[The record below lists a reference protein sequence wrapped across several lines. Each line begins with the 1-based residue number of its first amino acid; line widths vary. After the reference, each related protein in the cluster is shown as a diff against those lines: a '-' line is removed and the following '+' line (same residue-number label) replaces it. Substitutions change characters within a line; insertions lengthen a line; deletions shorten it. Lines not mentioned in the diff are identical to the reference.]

1 MNTATAETIDVF
13 VSDVSGQKEVRAS
26 QLPRDATIAEVVQE
40 LLAKMGLGRH
50 DASGRALNYRA
61 RLDRE
66 ARHLNGDERVGD
78 ALRPDDRLTLHPSA
92 DAGAAAAVRDEEHA
106 AS

>member
-1 MNTATAETIDVF
+1 MSTAMADTIDF
-13 VSDVSGQKEVRAS
+13 VVRDLSGQKEVKAS
-26 QLPRDATIAEVVQE
+26 AVPRDTTVSEMVYEI
-40 LLAKMGLGRH
+40 LAKMGLGRN
-50 DASGRALNYRA
+50 DSEGRALNYRA

-78 ALRPDDRLTLHPSA
+78 ALRPEDYVTLHPSA
-92 DAGAAAAVRDEEHA
+92 DAGGWTEGR

>member
-1 MNTATAETIDVF
+1 MADTIDF
-13 VSDVSGQKEVRAS
+13 VVCDLSGQKEVQAS
-26 QLPRDATIAEVVQE
+26 AVPRDATISEMVHE
-40 LLAKMGLGRH
+40 LLAKMGLGRN
-50 DASGRALNYRA
+50 DAEGRPLNYRA

-78 ALRPDDRLTLHPSA
+78 ALRPEDRVTLHPSA
-92 DAGAAAAVRDEEHA
+92 DAGGGREGR